1 MNRFATRCMLIAL
14 ALTIP
19 AVTALAEDANA
30 NSLLGKP
37 TRFVSEP
44 LPQDDSIRF
53 GDDLGVQLSPDGRWL
68 IYFKATAPPAK
79 TADEFLK
86 QVRARAMQ
94 PGKLI
99 LRNLKTGREQDMLK
113 ETVKRY
119 ATELLPMANCFR
131 PGADQA
137 LISIM
142 DVTPGDEDQPFLP
155 SNPILFRVS
164 LGAKCTVNKQPL
176 KAALAFGTP
185 LKAPNTAL
193 VTMTDDPKPSP
204 DNMPE
209 IKLVHFSKDG
219 QRAKS
224 LGIKGVPLLSHPTRS
239 LAVVCLPRL
248 PRGDE
253 PEWDNDQAW
262 HPPKLQVIDPNSG
275 KVLQQPN
282 LHPKHH
288 MCRSA
293 FFLDD
298 GKMLVYDDTDQVGSE
313 EVETYIEDGDEI
325 ASVTTSEA
333 VMQPATRVWDLQK
346 KNITREFKNCAPL
359 GPGPIQTTVVMAR
372 GEGEP
377 WHPQDFEVLL
387 GDIRTGKTW
396 TIGKKDWSPLLARA
410 GKLVYSVKEDGSK
423 NWYVADI
430 KLPEELRERKKKT
443 QK

>member
-1 MNRFATRCMLIAL
+1 
-14 ALTIP
+14 
-19 AVTALAEDANA
+19 
-30 NSLLGKP
+30 
-37 TRFVSEP
+37 
-44 LPQDDSIRF
+44 
-53 GDDLGVQLSPDGRWL
+53 
-68 IYFKATAPPAK
+68 
-79 TADEFLK
+79 
-86 QVRARAMQ
+86 
-94 PGKLI
+94 
-99 LRNLKTGREQDMLK
+99 
-113 ETVKRY
+113 
-119 ATELLPMANCFR
+119 
-131 PGADQA
+131 
-137 LISIM
+137 
-142 DVTPGDEDQPFLP
+142 
-155 SNPILFRVS
+155 
-164 LGAKCTVNKQPL
+164 
-176 KAALAFGTP
+176 
-185 LKAPNTAL
+185 
-193 VTMTDDPKPSP
+193 
-204 DNMPE
+204 
-209 IKLVHFSKDG
+209 
-219 QRAKS
+219 
-224 LGIKGVPLLSHPTRS
+224 
-239 LAVVCLPRL
+239 
-248 PRGDE
+248 
-253 PEWDNDQAW
+253 
-262 HPPKLQVIDPNSG
+262 VIDPNSG